1 MVRRSSGAS
10 GGHLTRLVALIAV
23 STMIVSACG
32 GLGDEEPRPVQ
43 IARANWTSGYMQAA
57 IYAELIAELGHEV
70 TDPAASTLSPNSFYP
85 ALAAGQY
92 DLWAN
97 GWFPLHDIYLVG
109 ENVTGQTVELPIAP
123 VGWQVA
129 QGATDGL
136 MIDKATADSYGITSM
151 DGVATNAGLF
161 DGDGDGKADLFGCNV
176 GWGCE
181 TAINEQIAD
190 ESWGSRVEQISGTY
204 DDLAM
209 GVVAKVEAGE
219 PALFYAWTP
228 NWTNTVL
235 VAGENA
241 VWLQSA
247 VNDIRAVA
255 NTDFLADNPDI
266 ARLLDVVAIPL
277 SDIAA
282 QNAKMAA
289 ADEYSE
295 ADVEA
300 DAEAWIATNRDRVD
314 SWLESARSAG

>member
-1 MVRRSSGAS
+1 MIKRSS
-10 GGHLTRLVALIAV
+10 TLIAALAAFV
-23 STMIVSACG
+23 LMLSACAVQDEG
-32 GLGDEEPRPVQ
+32 GPVSM
-43 IARANWTSGYMQAA
+43 ARANWSSGYMQAE
-57 IYAELIAELGHEV
+57 IYAQLIEELGHEV
-70 TDPAASTLSPNSFYP
+70 TDPAAATLSPYSFYP

-97 GWFPLHDIYLVG
+97 GWFPLHDIYLEG
-109 ENVTGQTVELPIAP
+109 ENVTGQAVDLPIEP

-129 QGATDGL
+129 DGATDGL

-266 ARLLDVVAIPL
+266 ARLLEVVAIPL

-300 DAEAWIATNRDRVD
+300 DAEAWIAANRDRVD

>member
-1 MVRRSSGAS
+1 MIKRSS
-10 GGHLTRLVALIAV
+10 TLIAALAAFV
-23 STMIVSACG
+23 LMLSACAVQDEG
-32 GLGDEEPRPVQ
+32 GPVS
-43 IARANWTSGYMQAA
+43 IARANWRSGYMQAE
-57 IYAELIAELGHEV
+57 IYAQLIEELGHEV
-70 TDPAASTLSPNSFYP
+70 TDPAASTLSPYSFYP

-97 GWFPLHDIYLVG
+97 GWFPLHDIYLEG
-109 ENVTGQTVELPIAP
+109 ENVTGQAVDLPIEP
-123 VGWQVA
+123 IGWQVA
-129 QGATDGL
+129 EGATDGL

-161 DGDGDGKADLFGCNV
+161 DVDGDGKADLFGCNV

-209 GVVAKVEAGE
+209 GVVEKVDAGE

-235 VAGENA
+235 VAGDNA

-255 NTDFLADNPDI
+255 NSGFLDDNPDI
-266 ARLLDVVAIPL
+266 ARLLEVVAIPL

-300 DAEAWIATNRDRVD
+300 DAAAWIAANRDRVD
-314 SWLESARSAG
+314 SWLDSARSAG

>member
-1 MVRRSSGAS
+1 MIKRSS
-10 GGHLTRLVALIAV
+10 TLIAAV
-23 STMIVSACG
+23 AAFVLVLSACG
-32 GLGDEEPRPVQ
+32 VEDEGGPVA
-43 IARANWTSGYMQAA
+43 IARANWSSGYMQAA
-57 IYAELIAELGHEV
+57 IYAQLIEELGYEV
-70 TDPAASTLSPNSFYP
+70 TDPAASTLSPYSFYP

-97 GWFPLHDIYLVG
+97 GWFPLHDIYLEG
-109 ENVTGQTVELPIAP
+109 ENVTGQAVELPIEE

-151 DGVATNAGLF
+151 DGVAANAGLF
-161 DGDGDGKADLFGCNV
+161 DGGDDGKADLIGCNV

-181 TAINEQIAD
+181 TAINEQIAN
-190 ESWGSRVEQISGTY
+190 ESWGAGVEQISGVY
-204 DDLAM
+204 NDLAE
-209 GVVAKVEAGE
+209 GVVAKVAAGE

-235 VAGENA
+235 VAGDNA
-241 VWLQSA
+241 VWLQSN

-255 NTDFLADNPDI
+255 NSDFLDANPDI
-266 ARLLDVVAIPL
+266 RLLLEEVVIPL
-277 SDIAA
+277 GDIAA

-289 ADEYSE
+289 GDYTE

-300 DAEAWIATNRDRVD
+300 DAQAWIASNRDKVD
-314 SWLESARSAG
+314 SWLATARAAG